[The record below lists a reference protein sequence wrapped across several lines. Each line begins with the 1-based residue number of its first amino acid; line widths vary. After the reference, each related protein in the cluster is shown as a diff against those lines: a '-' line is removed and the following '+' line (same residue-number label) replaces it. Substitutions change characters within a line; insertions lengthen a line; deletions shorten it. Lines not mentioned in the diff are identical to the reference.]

1 VGVIQW
7 STDLKGLTAAR
18 IEFSLD
24 DPQAGELN
32 VGGGGAISETDS
44 QALMLGLKAGRSY
57 TYRIV
62 ATAGDQVCVS
72 PDQSLSTPAAPD
84 APVVTWAAGSSAAS
98 RSNGFVITCPYN
110 KAGPALI
117 VDSDGDVVWWSDA
130 PLHCS
135 RALMDWSGEYMWML
149 AANPTNGAPGE
160 VRRVRMDGTGAEE
173 ISGLDK
179 SHHDFAVL
187 PGGVVAFLVWDT
199 TNDQASLLVE
209 RSPTGALT
217 TVAHLGAGTYLT
229 PSTIGRY
236 HANALRYHASDDS
249 YTVSDLDLPGIT
261 KFNRQGTVQ
270 WQVGAVCQG
279 APASQCATAD
289 IAGAHG
295 HQLLDNGN
303 LLYFAALNGSGAS
316 STPSVSEYRLGLTG
330 GALTATLAW
339 SYTAQSLSTVLGDVQ
354 RLPNGDTLVTVST
367 ATIIQE
373 VTPSGDV
380 VQSLSSDGQFGYA
393 SFRESLY
400 GPPS

>member
-1 VGVIQW
+1 VGVIDW

-24 DPQAGELN
+24 APQAGELN
-32 VGGGGAISETDS
+32 VGSGGPISTTDS

-62 ATAGDQVCVS
+62 ATAGDQVCTS
-72 PDQSLSTPAAPD
+72 PDHSLSTPASAD
-84 APVVTWAAGSSAAS
+84 VPVVTWVAGTSAAS
-98 RSNGFVITCPYN
+98 RSNGFMIICPYD
-110 KAGPALI
+110 KIAPALI

-160 VRRVRMDGTGAEE
+160 VRRVRMDGTGVEE

-199 TNDQASLLVE
+199 TNDQASLVVE
-209 RSPTGALT
+209 RSPDGTLT

-229 PSTIGRY
+229 TPNTGRY

-249 YTVSDLDLPGIT
+249 YTVSDLNLPGIT
-261 KFNRQGTVQ
+261 KLNRQGTVQ

-279 APASQCATAD
+279 APRSQCATAN
-289 IAGAHG
+289 IAGNHG
-295 HQLLDNGN
+295 HQLLDDGN
-303 LLYFAALNGSGAS
+303 LLYFAALNGGGGSSAS
-316 STPSVSEYRLGLTG
+316 SVYEYSVGLAG
-330 GALTATLAW
+330 GALTATLVW
-339 SYTAQSLSTVLGDVQ
+339 SYTAQSVSTVLGDVQ

-373 VTPSGDV
+373 VTPAGDV
-380 VQSLSSDGQFGYA
+380 VQSLSSDGQFGYT